1 MVPLHL
7 DVYVLMEWLMRGY
20 RSQLGLRNIFQHK
33 TEILGFASAKV
44 ILDHYINNK
53 DAIIDKVNK
62 ISKLITSSLDGK
74 GIEYRNIGIMTAVKT
89 GNDYSLQVMK
99 SLEKLGILT
108 YIYINK
114 DEEGL
119 SLMPQF
125 IIDLNSLR
133 KAMYLIVK
141 KIKV

>member
-1 MVPLHL
+1 ML
-7 DVYVLMEWLMRGY
+7 
-20 RSQLGLRNIFQHK
+20 S
-33 TEILGFASAKV
+33 T
-44 ILDHYINNK
+44 K

-125 IIDLNSLR
+125 MFLNPS
-133 KAMYLIVK
+133 
-141 KIKV
+141 